1 MTTRNPKN
9 PCVHPLAKLRLSIA
23 PRVVEIRPKAFDHPH
38 QIPLTR
44 PFYNDLIHGKTW
56 STNEVSI
63 TMETLERRLNRME
76 GNTDTK
82 FDFKNVLC
90 SSVKRIDNDW
100 DKLSKS
106 KDRSK
111 GYVQKQVSRADAL
124 QQGLQGV
131 RGDIP
136 ELRLPREVKQRQSL
150 PEEFKELQS
159 LRQEVKGIQSL
170 IEEFKELRSLR
181 EEVMGLQILK
191 EEDKELQ
198 SLRQEVLALNNT
210 VRQQASENQTLQRE
224 VKELRSLQQEVEG
237 LQSLRGEV
245 KELRSLR
252 QEVVALSNVR
262 EIQTLRQE
270 VNGLQTLQEEVTEL
284 QSLREIIELREQ
296 LASTQESI
304 EPKLL
309 PPTSTQSFPEPA
321 TTRNLWRPRCLVGQL
336 FGLLAA
342 PHDFDIESFVD
353 GTTEVGSNQ
362 LGVS

>member
-1 MTTRNPKN
+1 
-9 PCVHPLAKLRLSIA
+9 
-23 PRVVEIRPKAFDHPH
+23 
-38 QIPLTR
+38 
-44 PFYNDLIHGKTW
+44 
-56 STNEVSI
+56 
-63 TMETLERRLNRME
+63 METLERRLNRME
-76 GNTDTK
+76 GNINTK
-82 FDFKNVLC
+82 FDLKNVLC
-90 SSVKRIDNDW
+90 SSVKRLDNDW

-111 GYVQKQVSRADAL
+111 GDVQKQVSRADAL

-136 ELRLPREVKQRQSL
+136 DLRLPREVKQRQSL
-150 PEEFKELQS
+150 PEELKELQS

-170 IEEFKELRSLR
+170 IEEFKELLSLL

-210 VRQQASENQTLQRE
+210 VRQQASENQTLQGEFNQLQSLDKEVKELQSLRQEVVALNNTVGQQASENQTLQRE

-245 KELRSLR
+245 KELSGLR

-270 VNGLQTLQEEVTEL
+270 VNGLQTLKKEVAEL
-284 QSLREIIELREQ
+284 RSLREVIELREQ
-296 LASTQESI
+296 FTSTQESI

-309 PPTSTQSFPEPA
+309 PPTSTQSLPEPA
-321 TTRNLWRPRCLVGQL
+321 TTRNLWRPWCLVGQL

-342 PHDFDIESFVD
+342 PNDFDIESFVD
-353 GTTEVGSNQ
+353 GTSAVINSKSARYAGEST
-362 LGVS
+362 